1 MPDPPRS
8 WRRWILALVL
18 ASYLTAALF
27 ASHYGY
33 SVFLWDD
40 SEYVAEALDT
50 ADHVTSF
57 GLPSWLG
64 YIAGAQHYS
73 KPPLYVNTLA
83 LFIHLVGRERAPLA
97 VGLLAA
103 VSSALLGIAVFSAL
117 RRATSYWFAI
127 LSMLAIAG
135 LPAVARWAPTAFPD
149 LQLALCVVWVIA
161 ILLAEVNW
169 FWLGLA
175 LGLGLLAKT
184 TFPFFVLP
192 PIAYWYW
199 RGRYE
204 WAARTRSLLKAGLVA
219 AVIAAVWYPFN
230 IGEALAYARH
240 AAGGAQHTDL
250 TFLET
255 VGAWMRISAVQ
266 GTGLTML
273 VLIAAALIFLPTCR
287 RETLRFPVDRVA
299 MFLLGAVPFFLI
311 ALTSPWPNNRHPLPS
326 FVLFALA
333 FLVTIFW
340 IAKTSRAGGALL
352 ALAIV
357 GALGQW
363 TLAKMA
369 EIPWIAERVQFT
381 GAGAKL
387 AWLQPAL
394 AELQPASTDAVQ
406 EVLDRAEA
414 LGPAAPS
421 RWYLSGNNGYFN
433 VPRLQLAAKVR
444 RIPVVFQWA
453 DYFDWTDEQIKSRL
467 DSIANG
473 SAILMVA
480 HTGGKRERG
489 DFLVPRGSWVQEHLS
504 DFQILGHG
512 NVVSI
517 YATRTAY
524 QAMAATLN
532 PLFADYSGRAQ
543 ISGLRIDGRTLL
555 LRVKLLAPLA
565 CKYKLLL
572 HAFGADDH
580 MQSWDRK
587 LDPPLCKWQPGDVR
601 LLKFELPEAYLR
613 QPYRLELGFFDEA
626 DREHGYPPLKLSGGG
641 NTICVPSAETSDG
654 NGARVTCPVGWPG
667 SRASGFISLTY

>member
-8 WRRWILALVL
+8 WQRWILALVL
-18 ASYLTAALF
+18 ASYLTTALF
-27 ASHYGY
+27 TAHYGY

-64 YIAGAQHYS
+64 YVVSAQHYG
-73 KPPLYVNTLA
+73 KPPLYVNALA
-83 LFIHLVGRERAPLA
+83 LFIHLVGRTRTPLA

-103 VSSALLGIAVFSAL
+103 ASSALLGIAVYCVL
-117 RRATSYWFAI
+117 RRVTSYWFAI

-149 LQLALCVVWVIA
+149 LQLTLCVVWVIA
-161 ILLAEVNW
+161 ILLAEANW

-184 TFPFFVLP
+184 TFPFFVLLP
-192 PIAYWYW
+192 LAYWYW

-204 WAARTRSLLKAGLVA
+204 WAIRTRYLFKAGLVA
-219 AVIAAVWYPFN
+219 AVIASVWYPFN

-240 AAGGAQHTDL
+240 ASGEAQHTDL

-255 VGAWMRISAVQ
+255 LGAWMRISALQ
-266 GTGLTML
+266 GVGLTML
-273 VLIAAALIFLPTCR
+273 VLLGVAVMFLPTCR
-287 RETLRFPVDRVA
+287 RVTLRFPTGRAV
-299 MFLLGAVPFFLI
+299 MFLMGAVAFFL
-311 ALTSPWPNNRHPLPS
+311 ATLTSPWPNNRHPLPS

-340 IAKTSRAGGALL
+340 IAKTSRFGGALM
-352 ALAIV
+352 ALVIV

-369 EIPWIAERVQFT
+369 EVPWIAERVQFT
-381 GAGAKL
+381 ETGAKL

-394 AELQPASTDAVQ
+394 SELQPASTDAVQ

-414 LGPAAPS
+414 LVPAAPS
-421 RWYLSGNNGYFN
+421 RWYLSGNDGYFN

-444 RIPVVFQWA
+444 RLPIAFQWA
-453 DYFDWTDEQIKSRL
+453 DYFDWTDEQIGSRL
-467 DSIANG
+467 SSIANG
-473 SAILMVA
+473 SAILIVA
-480 HTGGKRERG
+480 HTNLKRAPGSFFVPRAPLAPERLADFRTLGEGGK
-489 DFLVPRGSWVQEHLS
+489 
-504 DFQILGHG
+504 
-512 NVVSI
+512 VSI
-517 YATRTAY
+517 YATRSAY
-524 QAMAATLN
+524 EAIAAPVN
-532 PLFADYSGRAQ
+532 PTFADYSGQAQ
-543 ISGLRIDGRTLL
+543 ITGLKIDGRMLL
-555 LRVKLLAPLA
+555 LRAKLLAPLP

-572 HAFGADDH
+572 HAFGSDNQ
-580 MQSWDRK
+580 MQIWDQN

-601 LLKFELPEAYLR
+601 LLKFELPEAYLQ

-626 DREHGYPPLKLSGGG
+626 DREHGWPPLKLSGGG
-641 NTICVPSAETSDG
+641 NVICVPPAEST
-654 NGARVTCPVGWPG
+654 RVTCPVG
-667 SRASGFISLTY
+667 

>member
-8 WRRWILALVL
+8 WQRWILALVL
-18 ASYLTAALF
+18 ASYLATALF

-73 KPPLYVNTLA
+73 KPPLYVNALA
-83 LFIHLVGRERAPLA
+83 LFIHLVGRARAPLA

-103 VSSALLGIAVFSAL
+103 VSSALLGIAVFSLL
-117 RRATSYWFAI
+117 RRVTSYWFAI

-149 LQLALCVVWVIA
+149 LQLTLCVVWAIA
-161 ILLAEVNW
+161 ILLAEANW

-192 PIAYWYW
+192 PIVYWYW

-204 WAARTRSLLKAGLVA
+204 WAARTRYLLKAALVA
-219 AVIAAVWYPFN
+219 VAVASIWYPFN
-230 IGEALAYARH
+230 TGEALAYARH
-240 AAGGAQHTDL
+240 AAGGAQHSDL
-250 TFLET
+250 TFLEIL
-255 VGAWMRISAVQ
+255 GEWMKISAVQ
-266 GTGLTML
+266 GVGLTML
-273 VLIAAALIFLPTCR
+273 VLMGAAVIFLPSCR
-287 RETLRFPVDRVA
+287 RETLRFPMDRVA
-299 MFLLGAVPFFLI
+299 MFLMGAVPFFLL

-333 FLVTIFW
+333 FLVIMFW
-340 IAKTSRAGGALL
+340 IAKTSRAGGVLMALV
-352 ALAIV
+352 IV

-369 EIPWIAERVQFT
+369 EIPWIVERVQFT
-381 GAGAKL
+381 DAGAKL
-387 AWLQPAL
+387 AYMQPAL

-421 RWYLSGNNGYFN
+421 RWYLSGNDGYFN

-444 RIPVVFQWA
+444 RVPVTFQWA
-453 DYFDWTDEQIKSRL
+453 DYFDWTDEQVKSRW

-473 SAILMVA
+473 SAILLMA
-480 HTGGKRERG
+480 HTSMRG
-489 DFLVPRGSWVQEHLS
+489 PNFRPLAPGVQPRLTDFRNLGEGSM
-504 DFQILGHG
+504 
-512 NVVSI
+512 VSI
-517 YATRTAY
+517 YASRTAY
-524 QAMAATLN
+524 EALAA
-532 PLFADYSGRAQ
+532 PVDAAFADYSGQVQ
-543 ISGLRIDGRTLL
+543 ITGLKIGGRTLL

-580 MQSWDRK
+580 MQSWDQK

-601 LLKFELPEAYLR
+601 LLKFELPEAYLQ
-613 QPYRLELGFFDEA
+613 QPFRLELGFFDEA

-641 NTICVPSAETSDG
+641 NAICVPPG
-654 NGARVTCPVGWPG
+654 NGKVTCPVGLVGTAP
-667 SRASGFISLTY
+667 

>member
-8 WRRWILALVL
+8 WQRWILALVL
-18 ASYLTAALF
+18 ASYLTTALF

-64 YIAGAQHYS
+64 YVASAQHYS
-73 KPPLYVNTLA
+73 KPPLYVNALA
-83 LFIHLVGRERAPLA
+83 LFIHLVGRARTPLA

-103 VSSALLGIAVFSAL
+103 VSSALLGVAVFCVL
-117 RRATSYWFAI
+117 RRVTSYWFGI

-135 LPAVARWAPTAFPD
+135 LPAVARWAPAAFPD
-149 LQLALCVVWVIA
+149 LQLTLCVVWVIA
-161 ILLAEVNW
+161 ILLVEANW

-184 TFPFFVLP
+184 TFPFFVLL

-199 RGRYE
+199 RSRYE
-204 WAARTRSLLKAGLVA
+204 WMARTRYVLKAGLVG
-219 AVIAAVWYPFN
+219 AVIAGIWYPFN
-230 IGEALAYARH
+230 IGEALAYAKH
-240 AAGGAQHTDL
+240 AAGGAQNTGL
-250 TFLET
+250 TFMET
-255 VGAWMRISAVQ
+255 LGVWMKISAVQ
-266 GTGLTML
+266 GIGLTML
-273 VLIAAALIFLPTCR
+273 VLLGVAIIFLPTCR
-287 RETLRFPVDRVA
+287 RETLRFPGGRVA

-333 FLVTIFW
+333 FLAIVFW
-340 IAKTSRAGGALL
+340 IAKTSRAGWLL
-352 ALAIV
+352 MTLVIV

-369 EIPWIAERVQFT
+369 EIPWIAEKVQFT
-381 GAGAKL
+381 NTGAKL

-394 AELQPASTDAVQ
+394 AELQPASTDVVQ

-414 LGPAAPS
+414 LRPAAPS
-421 RWYLSGNNGYFN
+421 RWYLSGNDGYFN

-444 RIPVVFQWA
+444 RLPVTFQWA

-467 DSIANG
+467 DSIANS

-480 HTGGKRERG
+480 HTSMHGANFPQRAA
-489 DFLVPRGSWVQEHLS
+489 WVQQRLS
-504 DFQILGHG
+504 DFRSLGEG

-517 YATRTAY
+517 YASRTAY
-524 QAMAATLN
+524 EAMTA
-532 PLFADYSGRAQ
+532 PLAPAFADYSGQVQ
-543 ISGLRIDGRTLL
+543 ITGLKIDGRTLL

-565 CKYKLLL
+565 GKYKLLL
-572 HAFGADDH
+572 HAFGADNQ
-580 MQSWDRK
+580 MRSWDQK

-601 LLKFELPEAYLR
+601 LLKFELPEVYLQ

-641 NTICVPSAETSDG
+641 NVICVPPG
-654 NGARVTCPVGWPG
+654 NGKVTCPVGLVKTPP
-667 SRASGFISLTY
+667 